1 MFRCLVLLLILGISG
16 QGEQHEFGGSFQEL
30 RPQQQQLVAE
40 IVRRFNTSTGQSLT
54 PEQTYNNARI
64 SVRSTFEAVTQAL
77 ATTKLTSKSGKPS
90 GNTLELVDV
99 VEDVAGEFPG
109 KRGDQQF
116 RIYAVMKPDTIER
129 LQDSN
134 EFFRDNDNSRY
145 HKGFPVCFRMPNVP
159 SIQISLTRDGR
170 RADIDVDYRSPKFPQ
185 ALVNGH
191 LRASN
196 SDVRIGNNG
205 DRHNQ
210 RWNGLSLWWKTLF
223 GFDFSANASKENPS
237 QNATGIPTSPRV
249 TSKESLDTA
258 VQDFLTSWL
267 LENKPRL
274 AVPYFSR
281 RSYPCLEALS
291 ESKGK
296 PVPAGVVRYE
306 ILNDLGTYAD
316 ELGAVKNLKDVVSP
330 VKLWDPAFRP
340 YKNKY
345 ESEFTV
351 FGVSSDVALRDECS
365 GSPPLDEGKK
375 TKPKYGEYFGSAFRL
390 SDRGLNEGTWY
401 LLWTRQYKHWQ
412 IVNLKYVEVDDPG
425 LSTSTNAEPP
435 EEKGELLTVPG
446 DRQANKD
453 MSEFLKAWLLRDDL
467 KGAVSFVSPAAYAC
481 FDEPVK
487 PEQAQQAFM
496 TGLAQVRKALGRH
509 KALSDYLK
517 PFIPDDPT
525 FRLVNHADQNAF
537 AILSPPQY
545 AAESFLCT
553 NHDKPYN
560 PPEAQPTAQDYG
572 RYYATAFQMKVR
584 EGEAAS
590 FYTLWAR
597 EKDAWKMVGWQLIAP

>member
-16 QGEQHEFGGSFQEL
+16 HGEQHEFGGSFQEL
-30 RPQQQQLVAE
+30 RPQQQQLVIE
-40 IVRRFNTSTGQSLT
+40 IVRRFNTSTGQSLS
-54 PEQTYNNARI
+54 PEQTYDSARI

-77 ATTKLTSKSGKPS
+77 ATTKLTSKSGRSS
-90 GNTLELVDV
+90 GNALELVDV

-116 RIYAVMKPDTIER
+116 RIYAVMKPDTIQR

-191 LRASN
+191 LRAAN
-196 SDVRIGNNG
+196 SDVRVGNNG

-223 GFDFSANASKENPS
+223 GFDFSAIASKENPS

-258 VQDFLTSWL
+258 VRDFLTSWL
-267 LENKPRL
+267 VENKARF

-291 ESKGK
+291 ENKGK
-296 PVPAGVVRYE
+296 LVPAGVVRYE
-306 ILNDLGTYAD
+306 ILNDLGKYAG
-316 ELGAVKNLKDVVSP
+316 ELGEVKNLKDVVSP

-340 YKNKY
+340 YKNRY
-345 ESEFTV
+345 DSEFTV
-351 FGVSSDVALRDECS
+351 FAVSSDVALRDECS
-365 GSPPLDEGKK
+365 GSPPTDEGKK
-375 TKPKYGEYFGSAFRL
+375 TKSKYGEYFGSAFRL
-390 SDRGLNEGTWY
+390 KDRGVNEGTWY

-435 EEKGELLTVPG
+435 EEKGGLLTVPG
-446 DRQANKD
+446 DREANKS

-467 KGAVSFVSPAAYAC
+467 KAAVSFVSPTAYAC
-481 FDEPVK
+481 FDEAVK
-487 PEQAQQAFM
+487 PEQGEQAFM
-496 TGLAQVRKALGRH
+496 TGLAQVRKALGGH
-509 KALSDYLK
+509 TALSDYLK

-525 FRLVNHADQNAF
+525 FRLVNHVDQNAF
-537 AILSPPQY
+537 AILSPPRY
-545 AAESFLCT
+545 AAESFLCS

-560 PPEAQPTAQDYG
+560 PPEVQPTAQDYG
-572 RYYATAFQMKVR
+572 RYYATAFQMKVQ

-590 FYTLWAR
+590 LYTLWTR
-597 EKDAWKMVGWQLIAP
+597 EKGAWKMVGWQLIAP